1 MVNIVKNRNLFF
13 PILIVF
19 LFPTSSFAE
28 KGIWSFTPYG
38 GAILATSRNMVESK
52 AWSLNGPIT
61 LSDGSQLSGTVA
73 ADVNELSFDDTHDI
87 PVLTGFDVGY
97 FLSDDFEVFGGFQ
110 YIAADGKS
118 TKAIDITAAGNFTD
132 AAGTIT
138 AIGVTDTVNV
148 LFDDYDS
155 WALKVGATKYF
166 LMSNFTPYIGGYAGY
181 KHVDDMNVKLTLA
194 SAANVSG
201 NIKFYDETD
210 TGYFGIH
217 TGINKSLILGG
228 IPLDFGVRARLDY
241 TPELDSNNSD
251 TSLIAGGNETHDS
264 DGGVDFGFTGQLSI
278 PF

>member
-28 KGIWSFTPYG
+28 KGVWSFTPYG
-38 GAILATSRNMVESK
+38 GAILATSRNMVESS
-52 AWSLNGPIT
+52 ALSLNGAIT
-61 LSDGSQLSGTVA
+61 FSDGSQASA
-73 ADVNELSFDDTHDI
+73 ALAGDVKELSFDDTHDAR
-87 PVLTGFDVGY
+87 VLTGFDVGY

-118 TKAIDITAAGNFTD
+118 TKAIDITAAFNFTD
-132 AAGTIT
+132 AAGTTT
-138 AIGVTDTVNV
+138 AIGATDTANV

-166 LMSNFTPYIGGYAGY
+166 LMADFTPYIGGYAGY
-181 KHVDDMNVKLTLA
+181 KHVDDMNAKLTLVN
-194 SAANVSG
+194 ANASG

-251 TSLIAGGNETHDS
+251 TSLITGGNETHDS
-264 DGGVDFGFTGQLSI
+264 DGGVDFGFSGQLSI

>member
-28 KGIWSFTPYG
+28 KGAWSFTPYG
-38 GAILATSRNMVESK
+38 GAILATSRNIVESS
-52 AWSLNGPIT
+52 ALSLSGAIT
-61 LSDGSQLSGTVA
+61 FSDGSQASASLAG
-73 ADVNELSFDDTHDI
+73 DVKELSFDDTHDV

-118 TKAIDITAAGNFTD
+118 TKAIDITAAFNFTD
-132 AAGTIT
+132 AAGTTT
-138 AIGVTDTVNV
+138 AIGATDTANV

-166 LMSNFTPYIGGYAGY
+166 LMADFTPYIGGYAGY
-181 KHVDDMNVKLTLA
+181 KHVDDMNAKLTLVN
-194 SAANVSG
+194 ANASG

-251 TSLIAGGNETHDS
+251 TSLITGGNETHDS
-264 DGGVDFGFTGQLSI
+264 DGGVDFGFSGQLSI